1 MSISL
6 NEKIRAQD
14 RKNLIFIRY
23 SRERSMR
30 VFRLYMLLAAPI
42 GAVLFTIWHGFT
54 TGFPPSNISSGFL
67 LIDWMMELGSVLY
80 VFVIHMIFSYLY
92 FGIPLVLAAG
102 WFGYRTYK
110 RGIFGTIEAGLISL
124 LLISAFLSLVVLVS
138 TGSLTQTYQD
148 ILQQW
153 TAYIPVVA
161 ISIISAIT
169 CRWIAWGYDMSGS

>member
-30 VFRLYMLLAAPI
+30 VFRLFMLLTAPI
-42 GAVLFTIWHGFT
+42 GAVLYTIWQGIMV
-54 TGFPPSNISSGFL
+54 GLPPSGISSGFIF
-67 LIDWMMELGSVLY
+67 IDLMMEVGSALY
-80 VFVIHMIFSYLY
+80 VLVTHMIFSYIY

-110 RGIFGTIEAGLISL
+110 RGIFSTLETGFISL
-124 LLISAFLSLVVLVS
+124 LLIVVFLLLVVLIS
-138 TGSLTQTYQD
+138 TGSFEQTYVD
-148 ILQQW
+148 IMLLW
-153 TAYIPVVA
+153 KSYIPVVFIA
-161 ISIISAIT
+161 IISAVI
-169 CRWIAWGYDMSGS
+169 CRWIAWGVDVSGA